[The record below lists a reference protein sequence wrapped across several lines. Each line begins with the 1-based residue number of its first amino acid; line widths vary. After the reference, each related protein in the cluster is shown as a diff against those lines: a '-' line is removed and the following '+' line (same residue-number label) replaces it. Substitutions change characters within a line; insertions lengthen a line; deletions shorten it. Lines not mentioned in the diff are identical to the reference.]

1 MPGATAQRVIF
12 HGVTGSGKSAAA
24 HAYAAAARLP
34 EYSADDDLGWLP
46 GWQNRPPEEQRRIAA
61 GIAAQERWVI
71 DSAYSG
77 WRDLMLARADLV
89 VALDYPRWLS
99 LSRLIRRTIRRCVAR
114 EQVCN
119 GNTES
124 FRRVF
129 TRDSIILWHFRAFP
143 RKREALE
150 RIKADPAMP
159 PVISFR
165 RPAELEAWIARAAR
179 DPQGL

>member
-1 MPGATAQRVIF
+1 MPGAPAQRVVF
-12 HGVTGSGKSAAA
+12 HGVTGSGKSSAAR
-24 HAYAAAARLP
+24 AYAAAARLP
-34 EYSADDDLGWLP
+34 EYSADDDVGWLP
-46 GWQNRPPEEQRRIAA
+46 GWQNRPPEEQRLISA

-77 WRDLMLARADLV
+77 WRDILLARAELV

-99 LSRLIRRTIRRCVAR
+99 LWRLIRRTIRRCVTR

-119 GNTES
+119 GNIES

-129 TRDSIILWHFRAFP
+129 TRDSILLWHFTAFP

-150 RIKADPAMP
+150 RMKADPSMP
-159 PVISFR
+159 RVISFR
-165 RPAELEAWIARAAR
+165 RPADLDAWIDQVGRDAA
-179 DPQGL
+179 GA

>member
-1 MPGATAQRVIF
+1 M
-12 HGVTGSGKSAAA
+12 
-24 HAYAAAARLP
+24 
-34 EYSADDDLGWLP
+34 
-46 GWQNRPPEEQRRIAA
+46 
-61 GIAAQERWVI
+61 

-77 WRDLMLARADLV
+77 WRDIVLARADLV

-99 LSRLIRRTIRRCVAR
+99 LRRLVQRTIRRCVTR

-129 TRDSIILWHFRAFP
+129 TRDSIILWHFTAFP

-150 RIKADPAMP
+150 RMKADPDMP

-165 RPAELEAWIARAAR
+165 RPADLDAWIGRVGRDAR
-179 DPQGL
+179 G